1 MNRKLHIEMLRI
13 IAVVMVVLNHS
24 DLYYTYYTN
33 TDSVLTFSVSLLL
46 SCICR
51 INVPLFMMI
60 TGALLIPKAESWSV
74 IFKKRISRMLVVLVA
89 FSALMYGLQCFAWN
103 QDTFSAM
110 AFVEKLLKNEIQ
122 TSYWYLYEYIGIL
135 MMLPFLGAI
144 ARNVD
149 LDCMKYFLGLGLI
162 VKVGVS
168 MIGQFTGYSMPMSFF
183 VLQNNVFYVLV
194 GYFLEKA
201 VSTEKCR
208 QLSGWKL
215 SVGLAVSVI
224 AAAVMVIVDRKL
236 SGEYHES
243 VLNLMIPLMACVVYL
258 GVRRFFAVHTNIR
271 GAGVIACLGSC
282 AFGVYLLEH
291 IGQKL
296 FLKLYL
302 RLADRTFG
310 IFACS
315 VYICCILLFSFACTW
330 LIRKSKT
337 VRKFI

>member
-1 MNRKLHIEMLRI
+1 MLRI

-33 TDSVLTFSVSLLL
+33 TDSVFTFSVSLLL
-46 SCICR
+46 SCIGR

-149 LDCMKYFLGLGLI
+149 LDCMKYFLGLVLI
-162 VKVGVS
+162 IKVGMSIV
-168 MIGQFTGYSMPMSFF
+168 GQFTGYSMPMSFLYCRIMF
-183 VLQNNVFYVLV
+183 FMFCWDIFWKKQLV
-194 GYFLEKA
+194 QKNADSFP
-201 VSTEKCR
+201 
-208 QLSGWKL
+208 
-215 SVGLAVSVI
+215 
-224 AAAVMVIVDRKL
+224 D
-236 SGEYHES
+236 
-243 VLNLMIPLMACVVYL
+243 
-258 GVRRFFAVHTNIR
+258 
-271 GAGVIACLGSC
+271 GS
-282 AFGVYLLEH
+282 Y
-291 IGQKL
+291 
-296 FLKLYL
+296 
-302 RLADRTFG
+302 RL
-310 IFACS
+310 
-315 VYICCILLFSFACTW
+315 VW
-330 LIRKSKT
+330 Q
-337 VRKFI
+337 

>member
-1 MNRKLHIEMLRI
+1 MLRI

-162 VKVGVS
+162 IKVGMSIV
-168 MIGQFTGYSMPMSFF
+168 GQFTGYSMIRIESYDPADGLCSLSWRPQIFCNAYEYQRSRDHSMSGQLCIWRILTGAYRSEA
-183 VLQNNVFYVLV
+183 VPEAVF
-194 GYFLEKA
+194 
-201 VSTEKCR
+201 
-208 QLSGWKL
+208 
-215 SVGLAVSVI
+215 
-224 AAAVMVIVDRKL
+224 AAGRSDIRNICML
-236 SGEYHES
+236 C
-243 VLNLMIPLMACVVYL
+243 LYL
-258 GVRRFFAVHTNIR
+258 LYFAV
-271 GAGVIACLGSC
+271 
-282 AFGVYLLEH
+282 
-291 IGQKL
+291 
-296 FLKLYL
+296 
-302 RLADRTFG
+302 
-310 IFACS
+310 
-315 VYICCILLFSFACTW
+315 
-330 LIRKSKT
+330 
-337 VRKFI
+337 

>member
-1 MNRKLHIEMLRI
+1 MLRI

-33 TDSVLTFSVSLLL
+33 TDSVLTFFVSLLL

-110 AFVEKLLKNEIQ
+110 AFAEKLLKNEIQ

-162 VKVGVS
+162 IKVGMS
-168 MIGQFTGYSMPMSFF
+168 IAGQFTGYSMPMSFLYCRIMF
-183 VLQNNVFYVLV
+183 FMFCWDIFWKKQLV
-194 GYFLEKA
+194 QKNA
-201 VSTEKCR
+201 DSCP
-208 QLSGWKL
+208 
-215 SVGLAVSVI
+215 
-224 AAAVMVIVDRKL
+224 D
-236 SGEYHES
+236 
-243 VLNLMIPLMACVVYL
+243 
-258 GVRRFFAVHTNIR
+258 
-271 GAGVIACLGSC
+271 GS
-282 AFGVYLLEH
+282 Y
-291 IGQKL
+291 
-296 FLKLYL
+296 
-302 RLADRTFG
+302 RL
-310 IFACS
+310 
-315 VYICCILLFSFACTW
+315 VW
-330 LIRKSKT
+330 Q
-337 VRKFI
+337 

>member
-1 MNRKLHIEMLRI
+1 MNKKLHIEMLRI

-33 TDSVLTFSVSLLL
+33 TDSVLTFFVSLLL

-162 VKVGVS
+162 IKVRMSIV
-168 MIGQFTGYSMPMSFF
+168 GQFTGYSMIRIESYDPADGLCSLSWRPQIFCNAYEYQRSRDHSMSGQLCIWRILTGAYRSEA
-183 VLQNNVFYVLV
+183 VPEAVF
-194 GYFLEKA
+194 
-201 VSTEKCR
+201 
-208 QLSGWKL
+208 
-215 SVGLAVSVI
+215 
-224 AAAVMVIVDRKL
+224 AAGRADIRNICML
-236 SGEYHES
+236 C
-243 VLNLMIPLMACVVYL
+243 LYL
-258 GVRRFFAVHTNIR
+258 LYFAV
-271 GAGVIACLGSC
+271 
-282 AFGVYLLEH
+282 
-291 IGQKL
+291 
-296 FLKLYL
+296 
-302 RLADRTFG
+302 
-310 IFACS
+310 
-315 VYICCILLFSFACTW
+315 
-330 LIRKSKT
+330 
-337 VRKFI
+337 

>member
-1 MNRKLHIEMLRI
+1 M
-13 IAVVMVVLNHS
+13 
-24 DLYYTYYTN
+24 
-33 TDSVLTFSVSLLL
+33 
-46 SCICR
+46 
-51 INVPLFMMI
+51 
-60 TGALLIPKAESWSV
+60 
-74 IFKKRISRMLVVLVA
+74 
-89 FSALMYGLQCFAWN
+89 
-103 QDTFSAM
+103 
-110 AFVEKLLKNEIQ
+110 EKLLKNEIQ

-183 VLQNNVFYVLV
+183 VLQNNVFYVLL
-194 GYFLEKA
+194 GYFLERA
-201 VSTEKCR
+201 VSAEKCR
-208 QLSGWKL
+208 QLSGGKL
-215 SVGLAVSVI
+215 SAGLAMSVI
-224 AAAVMVIVDRKL
+224 AAAVMVIADRKL

-243 VLNLMIPLMACVVYL
+243 VLNLMIPLMACAVYL
-258 GVRRFFAVHTNIR
+258 DVRRFFVMHTNIR
-271 GAGVIACLGSC
+271 GAGIIACLGSC

-302 RLADRTFG
+302 QLADRTFG

-330 LIRKSKT
+330 FIRKSKI

>member
-1 MNRKLHIEMLRI
+1 MNKKLHIEMLRI

-103 QDTFSAM
+103 QDIFSAM
-110 AFVEKLLKNEIQ
+110 AFAEKLLKNEIQ

-144 ARNVD
+144 ARNMD

-183 VLQNNVFYVLV
+183 VLQNNVFYVL
-194 GYFLEKA
+194 A
-201 VSTEKCR
+201 M
-208 QLSGWKL
+208 
-215 SVGLAVSVI
+215 SVI
-224 AAAVMVIVDRKL
+224 AAAVMVIADRKL

-243 VLNLMIPLMACVVYL
+243 VLNLMIPLMACAVYL
-258 GVRRFFAVHTNIR
+258 GVRRFFVMHTNIR
-271 GAGVIACLGSC
+271 GAGIIACLGSC

-302 RLADRTFG
+302 QLAERTFG

-315 VYICCILLFSFACTW
+315 VYICCILMFSFVCTW
-330 LIRKSKT
+330 LIRKSKI

>member
-1 MNRKLHIEMLRI
+1 MLRI

-33 TDSVLTFSVSLLL
+33 TDSVLTFFVSLLL

-110 AFVEKLLKNEIQ
+110 AFAEKLLKNEIQ

-149 LDCMKYFLGLGLI
+149 LDCMKYFLGLG
-162 VKVGVS
+162 
-168 MIGQFTGYSMPMSFF
+168 
-183 VLQNNVFYVLV
+183 
-194 GYFLEKA
+194 
-201 VSTEKCR
+201 
-208 QLSGWKL
+208 
-215 SVGLAVSVI
+215 
-224 AAAVMVIVDRKL
+224 
-236 SGEYHES
+236 
-243 VLNLMIPLMACVVYL
+243 
-258 GVRRFFAVHTNIR
+258 
-271 GAGVIACLGSC
+271 
-282 AFGVYLLEH
+282 
-291 IGQKL
+291 
-296 FLKLYL
+296 
-302 RLADRTFG
+302 
-310 IFACS
+310 
-315 VYICCILLFSFACTW
+315 
-330 LIRKSKT
+330 
-337 VRKFI
+337 